1 MLENKLARWS
11 GPAAAAGGVLWLLP
25 WSGWLGDIGDLVRL
39 LMSLPGLL
47 LIAVGLVGLH
57 RCIAVGGN
65 RGSTLG
71 FGMALIGL
79 LLIISPVVATLI
91 TGVEESDAPPVLVIA
106 GVIIMV
112 LGMVAMGI
120 ITISR
125 KALGALSFVPLT
137 LAVSYIGFLVSFGL
151 TGNDP
156 SVEFLVPIFINLT
169 MLCWLLLGVAL
180 WIRREET
187 AEVAYRM

>member
-57 RCIAVGGN
+57 RCIAGGGN

-137 LAVSYIGFLVSFGL
+137 LAGSYIGFLVSFGL
-151 TGNDP
+151 TRNDP

-180 WIRREET
+180 WIGREET